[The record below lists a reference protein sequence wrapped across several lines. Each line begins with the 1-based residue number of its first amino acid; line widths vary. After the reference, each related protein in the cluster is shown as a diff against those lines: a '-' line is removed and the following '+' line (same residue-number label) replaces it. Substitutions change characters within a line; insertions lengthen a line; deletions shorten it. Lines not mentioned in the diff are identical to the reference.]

1 MSQIVKHGIRQFD
14 GNGLHEICPKS
25 LHSASVILQRQ
36 YRNTGALRNILRGMD
51 LASTLSIQLDGTAA
65 ILLNGQRYTLV
76 PDMTLLAVPAD
87 RVGQDW
93 WQESPTRYRVTN
105 METFPWR
112 VWSQGFTVKQP

>member
-1 MSQIVKHGIRQFD
+1 
-14 GNGLHEICPKS
+14 
-25 LHSASVILQRQ
+25 
-36 YRNTGALRNILRGMD
+36 MD
-51 LASTLSIQLDGTAA
+51 LATTLSIQLDGTAN
-65 ILLNGQRYTLV
+65 IVYNGQRYTLV
-76 PDMTLLAVPAD
+76 PDLTLLAVPAD